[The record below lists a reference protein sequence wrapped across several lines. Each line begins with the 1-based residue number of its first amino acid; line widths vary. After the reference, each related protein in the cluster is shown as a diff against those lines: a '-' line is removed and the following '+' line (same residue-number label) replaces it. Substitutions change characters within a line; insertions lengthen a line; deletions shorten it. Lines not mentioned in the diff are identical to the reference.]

1 MNENNNPIDL
11 PLGLT
16 NLNKENINKDITK
29 RNQTMLDREIGN
41 ILNEFPVVPPKK
53 ENNIVPKKQPPE
65 ESKKEK
71 NKFKFIK
78 KKQKTNVPK
87 LSVDEKPIKPIE
99 PINPEPIKPKPGKKK
114 LNMMIPVSIILA
126 LIIIVALFITQS
138 CDCPTD
144 VVDLDSAETLAVSIK
159 DQIIT
164 QGYAEV
170 IVNNMTLKLAPYTG

>member
-1 MNENNNPIDL
+1 MNENNNKIDL

-16 NLNKENINKDITK
+16 NLNQGIAK
-29 RNQTMLDREIGN
+29 RNQTKLDKEIDD

-71 NKFKFIK
+71 KVFLKNKFKFLK

-87 LSVDEKPIKPIE
+87 LSVDEKPIKPIKV
-99 PINPEPIKPKPGKKK
+99 IKPSEPKPEKKK
-114 LNMMIPVSIILA
+114 LNMMIPVLIILA